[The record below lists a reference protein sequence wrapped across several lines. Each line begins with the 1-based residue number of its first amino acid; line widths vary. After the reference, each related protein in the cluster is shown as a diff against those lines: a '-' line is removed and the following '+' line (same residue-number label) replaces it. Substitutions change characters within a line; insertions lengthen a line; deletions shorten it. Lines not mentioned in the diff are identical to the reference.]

1 MINIREVTILLS
13 TRTIQY
19 IVGTICVLIIFRK
32 VEKLFQLDE
41 RGDLGKSKNLRKRVG
56 RVAGALSR
64 LAPHYWTFNQKLDL
78 TDAKFSWIVE
88 SSFLLAS

>member
-41 RGDLGKSKNLRKRVG
+41 RGDLGK
-56 RVAGALSR
+56 
-64 LAPHYWTFNQKLDL
+64 P
-78 TDAKFSWIVE
+78 
-88 SSFLLAS
+88 